1 VKRRR
6 ARASAP
12 ALSADARTRILD
24 AALAEFVARG
34 FEAAS
39 TNTIARE
46 AGVAKGLV
54 FHHFGSKA
62 DLYLAVHEHVA
73 ARVGAQV
80 LEVPRGPVDLFEWL
94 RAIAIRKVQVLQRDP
109 AAYQFVLMARDAPAP
124 LRAELERRMAALRAE
139 AWRGVLGAIDASRLR
154 PGVTLEQAL
163 ETLTI
168 LGEGLDRRY
177 MPRIAALPDRGF
189 SQLEALTAEVW
200 SHYLRL
206 RDGLYAPAPPR
217 AQAPARRAHK
227 PRAHKPRAAPKP
239 RARKRA

>member
-6 ARASAP
+6 ARAAAPAP
-12 ALSADARTRILD
+12 ALSVDARTRILD

-62 DLYLAVHEHVA
+62 DLYLAVHDHVA

-80 LEVPRGPVDLFEWL
+80 LEVPRGPIDLFEWL
-94 RAIAIRKVQVLQRDP
+94 HAIAIRKVQVLRRDP
-109 AAYQFVLMARDAPAP
+109 AAYQLVLMARDAPPP

-139 AWRGVLGAIDASRLR
+139 TWRGVLGAIDASRLR

-189 SQLEALTAEVW
+189 SQLEALTEEVW
-200 SHYLRL
+200 AHYLRL
-206 RDGLYAPAPPR
+206 RDGLYAPAPPP
-217 AQAPARRAHK
+217 PARK
-227 PRAHKPRAAPKP
+227 PRT
-239 RARKRA
+239 RKRP